1 MRVYGKYN
9 VETLLKVTRSC
20 QFTPLFGVYYLEG
33 PIRRLCLVSPWME
46 NGNISDYLERNPTGI
61 NRLTLLLDVV
71 TGLEHLHGQRVVH
84 GDLKAINVLVSRS
97 GRAVLTD
104 FGLSTVVM
112 DSNIPGF
119 STTLES
125 GGTLRWQAPEL
136 LKGDRNSVKSDVYA
150 FAGVSYEIFTGKV
163 PFFEFGE
170 RAILLHILSGNIPQK
185 SSSISDDK
193 RPTAKDIVAR
203 LGDRRI
209 GATPTKAAADW
220 DPSYTSRFRSS
231 FQEHTLFLSCGKI
244 EDWLQ
249 FNHTELGTEIQAS
262 G

>member
-1 MRVYGKYN
+1 
-9 VETLLKVTRSC
+9 
-20 QFTPLFGVYYLEG
+20 
-33 PIRRLCLVSPWME
+33 ME

-112 DSNIPGF
+112 DSNIAGF

-185 SSSISDDK
+185 SSSISDDVWTLMKECWDTDPKK
-193 RPTAKDIVAR
+193 RPTAKNIVAR
-203 LGDRRI
+203 LGNRRI